1 MWTVKSGYILGARSA
16 MTEAT
21 AVVMKN
27 HTITLLA
34 AVVEPGA
41 GIILETS

>member
-16 MTEAT
+16 VAEAT

-27 HTITLLA
+27 HTIISLA